1 MNRFSGEPFWNLE
14 SMSFTG
20 EIGVPARSPR
30 FGGVI
35 VIALIVIWALG
46 SICGGFFSGW
56 APFRV
61 LILMLPLA
69 VMSRS
74 AYAMHLN
81 LLFLCLC
88 LIRFFPHFTMRPFA
102 NLTALVLYFYTVL
115 TVKDLRDS
123 VGWLRMGK
131 ITAKVWM
138 LILATIVISCAALAL
153 WVHFLSPNLS
163 RYSGLLPRASLSL
176 TLLYGIGF
184 CTFNAAAEEI
194 IWRGVMMEALDSAF
208 GPGVLTMLIQAVSFA
223 LAHYVGGFPNGMTG
237 SAMVFAYGIMLGIIR
252 RKSRGIAGCWLA
264 HVAADYTIFCLI
276 LYFIHGPGKG

>member
-1 MNRFSGEPFWNLE
+1 
-14 SMSFTG
+14 MSLTG

-30 FGGVI
+30 FGGLI
-35 VIALIVIWALG
+35 VIALILIWALG
-46 SICGGFFSGW
+46 NVYGDFFNGW
-56 APFRV
+56 VPFRV

-74 AYAMHLN
+74 VYAMHLN

-115 TVKDLRDS
+115 VVQDLRRS

-131 ITAKVWM
+131 MTPKVWM
-138 LILATIVISCAALAL
+138 LILATIAISCVALVL
-153 WVHFLSPNLS
+153 WVRFLSPNLS
-163 RYSGLLPRASLSL
+163 RYGGLLPKASLSL

-184 CTFNAAAEEI
+184 CTFNAAVEEI

-208 GPGVLTMLIQAVSFA
+208 GPGLLTMLIQALSFA
-223 LAHYVGGFPNGMTG
+223 LAHYAGGFPNGMTG
-237 SAMVFAYGIMLGIIR
+237 SAMVFVYGIMLGTIR
-252 RKSRGIAGCWLA
+252 RKSKGIAGCWVA

-276 LYFIHGPGKG
+276 LYFIHGLGK